1 MSEDNLLVINTEE
14 SVIKEPEKLEPLPL
28 YDDTHPMLAK
38 EIPEY
43 ATETLPNHS
52 MDKLV
57 KRMRMTM
64 KQFGGIGLSANQCGV
79 FERVFIIGTDDFEM
93 VCINAKIT
101 KVSENMVKENEGCL
115 SFPGLYIK
123 IPRNETIDVEYTTEK
138 GEVKK
143 QTLTGITARCFL
155 HEYDHMFGVKFT
167 DHVGP
172 VTLKLAKQ
180 KQQKMIKKIIRKR
193 KK

>member
-1 MSEDNLLVINTEE
+1 MSEDNLLVINTETE
-14 SVIKEPEKLEPLPL
+14 HSQPAQLEPLPL
-28 YDDTHPMLAK
+28 YDDKHPMLSK

-43 ATETLPNHS
+43 PTQSLPNQA
-52 MDKLV
+52 MDTLV
-57 KRMRMTM
+57 KRLRMTM
-64 KQFGGIGLSANQCGV
+64 KKFGGIGLSANQCGV

-93 VCINAKIT
+93 VCINAKVT
-101 KVSENMVKENEGCL
+101 KVSENMVKDNEGCL

-143 QTLTGITARCFL
+143 QTLTGVTARCFL

-172 VTLKLAKQ
+172 VTLRMAKQ
-180 KQQKMIKKIIRKR
+180 KQQKMIKKIQRR

>member
-1 MSEDNLLVINTEE
+1 MSEDNILVINTEE
-14 SVIKEPEKLEPLPL
+14 DYHKPKLLEPLPL
-28 YDDTHPMLAK
+28 YTDEHPMLSK

-43 ATETLPNHS
+43 PTQSLPNQA
-52 MDKLV
+52 MDNLV
-57 KRMRMTM
+57 ARLRMTM
-64 KQFGGIGLSANQCGV
+64 KKFGGIGLSANQCGV

-93 VCINAKIT
+93 VCINPKVT
-101 KVSENMVKENEGCL
+101 KVSENMVKDNEGCL

-172 VTLKLAKQ
+172 VALRMARQ
-180 KQQKMIKKIIRKR
+180 KQQKMIKKIQRRKR
-193 KK
+193 

>member
-1 MSEDNLLVINTEE
+1 MSEDNILVINTEE
-14 SVIKEPEKLEPLPL
+14 DYHKPKLLEPLPL
-28 YDDTHPMLAK
+28 YTDEHPMLSK

-43 ATETLPNHS
+43 PTQSLPNQA
-52 MDKLV
+52 MDNLV
-57 KRMRMTM
+57 ARLRMTM
-64 KQFGGIGLSANQCGV
+64 KKFGGIGLSANQCGV

-93 VCINAKIT
+93 VCINPKVT
-101 KVSENMVKENEGCL
+101 KVSENIVKDNEGCL

-138 GEVKK
+138 GVVKR
-143 QTLTGITARCFL
+143 QTLTGVTARCFL

-172 VTLKLAKQ
+172 TTLRLAKQ
-180 KQQKMIKKIIRKR
+180 KQQKMIKKIQRRKR
-193 KK
+193 

>member
-1 MSEDNLLVINTEE
+1 MSDDNILVINTETE
-14 SVIKEPEKLEPLPL
+14 HSKPETIDPLPL
-28 YDDTHPMLAK
+28 YDDTHPMLSK

-43 ATETLPNHS
+43 STQTLPNPS

-57 KRMRMTM
+57 KRLKMTM
-64 KQFGGIGLSANQCGV
+64 KKFGGIGLSANQCGV
-79 FERVFIIGTDDFEM
+79 FERVFVMGTDDFEM
-93 VCINAKIT
+93 VCINPKVT
-101 KVSENMVKENEGCL
+101 KVSENIVKENEGCL

-172 VTLKLAKQ
+172 TTLRLAKQ
-180 KQQKMIKKIIRKR
+180 KQQKMIKKIQRR

>member
-1 MSEDNLLVINTEE
+1 MSDDNILVINTETE
-14 SVIKEPEKLEPLPL
+14 HSKPETIDPLPL
-28 YDDTHPMLAK
+28 YDDKHPMLSK

-43 ATETLPNHS
+43 STQTLPNPS

-57 KRMRMTM
+57 KRLKMTM
-64 KQFGGIGLSANQCGV
+64 KKFGGIGLSANQCGV
-79 FERVFIIGTDDFEM
+79 FERVFVMGTDDFEM
-93 VCINAKIT
+93 VCINPKVT
-101 KVSENMVKENEGCL
+101 KVSENIVKENEGCL

-172 VTLKLAKQ
+172 TTLRLARQ
-180 KQQKMIKKIIRKR
+180 KQQKMIKKIQRR

>member
-1 MSEDNLLVINTEE
+1 MSEDNILVINTEE
-14 SVIKEPEKLEPLPL
+14 TIEQPQKLEPLPL
-28 YDDTHPMLAK
+28 YDDNHPMLSK
-38 EIPEY
+38 ETPEY
-43 ATETLPNHS
+43 ETRTLPNNA
-52 MDKLV
+52 MDTLV

-93 VCINAKIT
+93 VCINPKIT
-101 KVSENMVKENEGCL
+101 RVSENMIKENEGCL
-115 SFPGLYIK
+115 SFPGLYLK

-138 GEVKK
+138 GEVKQ

-172 VTLKLAKQ
+172 VSLKMAKQ